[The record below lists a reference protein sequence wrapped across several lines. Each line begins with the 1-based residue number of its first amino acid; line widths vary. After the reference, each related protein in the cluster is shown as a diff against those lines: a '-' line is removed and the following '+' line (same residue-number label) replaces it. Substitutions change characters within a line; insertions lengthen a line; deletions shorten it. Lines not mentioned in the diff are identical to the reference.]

1 MTERSQSGAAGEQ
14 QAAHYLSAQGLTLL
28 QRNWRCR
35 LGEIDLVMLDRDTL
49 VFVEVRLRHS
59 QAFGGAAASVDARK
73 RSKLLASAE
82 VYLQQHPQ
90 QQQRPCRFDVVALEG
105 SAQGKLTLNWIRNA
119 FDR

>member
-49 VFVEVRLRHS
+49 VFVEVRLRRS

-73 RSKLLASAE
+73 QARLIRAAE
-82 VYLQQHPQ
+82 QFLQQHPALA
-90 QQQRPCRFDVVALEG
+90 RLACRFDVVALDGEQPPDWL
-105 SAQGKLTLNWIRNA
+105 QGA
-119 FDR
+119 FTG